1 MRRIAGAHWTTLSA
15 YLDRALDQPEGERRA
30 FVANLHAENPQLARD
45 LESMLDA
52 HRVVLERRFLEGAPS
67 PFPDPFVAAGQE
79 LGAYRLISLVGTGG
93 MGSVWL
99 AERTDGRFERKV
111 AIKLLNAG
119 LVGREA
125 EERFRREGS
134 LLARLTHPH
143 IAQLIDAGVTNNG
156 RPYLVLEHIDG
167 EPVDAYC
174 DRNRL
179 GIDARLELFLD
190 VASAVSHAHGRLI
203 VHRDLKPSNVL
214 VARGGEI
221 KLLDFGIA
229 KLLDDETHATA
240 PLTRDGA
247 SALTPEWAAPEQVT
261 GDPVSTATDVY
272 ALGNLLYLLLTGRHP
287 AADALRSPA
296 ELVKSITEVEP
307 ARLSSAAMSDAV
319 DVTDAAERA
328 LRRGMT
334 PVRLQRYLRGDL
346 DNIVHKAV
354 KKHPA
359 ERYVSVAALAD
370 DVRRFIAREPITA
383 RRDTLRYRAGKFVQ
397 RNRAVVLVA
406 SLAVAATVAGVI
418 GTLHQAGTARAQRDF
433 ALRQLAHVEA
443 VNDLNEF
450 LLTDAAPSGARFTVN
465 ELLGQA
471 ERIVAGQQGND
482 EMRTGL
488 LVAIG
493 LQYWMQDEDERARRV
508 LEDAYAQSRRVADAS
523 VRGRAACAL
532 ASALGRSVDFPRAE
546 SLLREGMADLPNDSE
561 HALDRMFCLLRG
573 SAVAREEGSAKV
585 ALERAEGARREL
597 ERAPLQTPILALRVH
612 MDLAETYRV
621 AGQPLAASAAFE
633 RAATLLTQL
642 GRARTATA
650 GTLFNNW
657 ALALYRLGR
666 PLEAERILRQAI
678 ELSRADA
685 TDQGVSSMLLINY
698 SRVLGELR
706 RLDEAA
712 RFAERGYAMASKAG
726 QEVVVNQS
734 LLLRSGIY
742 VDQGK
747 LAAAGAVLDEVEPRL
762 RQQLP
767 PGHIAFASLSSERG
781 LLAQARGELR
791 MALDLTN
798 RAIEIVRSSVRAGGQ
813 GGDVMAL
820 LMLRRSGIELDLR
833 LFSEAASDAASAV
846 DLLQTE
852 TPAGAWSATLGR
864 AYLAL
869 GQALAAQD
877 NPGAARHALQ
887 SAVEH
892 LEQTTGREH
901 PQLVNARALL
911 DASTSLGVASQ
922 HHAGARK

>member
-1 MRRIAGAHWTTLSA
+1 
-15 YLDRALDQPEGERRA
+15 
-30 FVANLHAENPQLARD
+30 
-45 LESMLDA
+45 
-52 HRVVLERRFLEGAPS
+52 
-67 PFPDPFVAAGQE
+67 
-79 LGAYRLISLVGTGG
+79 
-93 MGSVWL
+93 
-99 AERTDGRFERKV
+99 
-111 AIKLLNAG
+111 
-119 LVGREA
+119 
-125 EERFRREGS
+125 
-134 LLARLTHPH
+134 
-143 IAQLIDAGVTNNG
+143 
-156 RPYLVLEHIDG
+156 
-167 EPVDAYC
+167 
-174 DRNRL
+174 
-179 GIDARLELFLD
+179 
-190 VASAVSHAHGRLI
+190 
-203 VHRDLKPSNVL
+203 
-214 VARGGEI
+214 
-221 KLLDFGIA
+221 
-229 KLLDDETHATA
+229 
-240 PLTRDGA
+240 
-247 SALTPEWAAPEQVT
+247 
-261 GDPVSTATDVY
+261 
-272 ALGNLLYLLLTGRHP
+272 
-287 AADALRSPA
+287 LRSPA
-296 ELVKSITEVEP
+296 ELVRSITETEP
-307 ARLSSAAMSDAV
+307 ARLSSVAVSDSN
-319 DVTDAAERA
+319 DVMDPAERA
-328 LRRGMT
+328 LRRATT

-346 DNIVHKAV
+346 DTIVHKAV
-354 KKHPA
+354 KKLPA
-359 ERYVSVAALAD
+359 ERYASVDALAD

-383 RRDTLRYRAGKFVQ
+383 RRDTMRYRAGKFVQ
-397 RNRAVVLVA
+397 RNRAVAALTTLAIVA
-406 SLAVAATVAGVI
+406 TIAGVV

-450 LLTDAAPSGARFTVN
+450 LLTDAAPSGERFTAS

-493 LQYWMQDEDERARRV
+493 LQYWMQDEDERARRI
-508 LEDAYAQSRRVADAS
+508 LENAYAQSRPVADAS
-523 VRGRAACAL
+523 IRGRAACAL
-532 ASALGRSVDFPRAE
+532 ASALGRSVDFRRAE
-546 SLLREGMADLPNDSE
+546 SLLREGMADLPNDPE

-573 SAVAREEGSAKV
+573 SAVAREEGLANV

-597 ERAPLQTPILALRVH
+597 ERAPLQSPILELRVH

-633 RAATLLTQL
+633 RAAALLAQL

-650 GTLFNNW
+650 GTLYNNW

-685 TDQGVSSMLLINY
+685 TDQGVSPMLLINY
-698 SRVLGELR
+698 SRVLGELW

-747 LAAAGAVLDEVEPRL
+747 LADAGAMLDEVEPRL

-767 PGHIAFASLSSERG
+767 PGHIAFASLTSERG

-791 MALDLTN
+791 MALDLTDG
-798 RAIEIVRSSVRAGGQ
+798 AIQIIHSSVQAGNQ

-833 LFSEAASDAASAV
+833 MFEQAASDARSAV
-846 DLLQTE
+846 ELLQRN

-864 AYLAL
+864 AYLSY

-877 NPGAARHALQ
+877 HRDAARQALQ

-892 LEQTTGREH
+892 LEKTFGGDH

-911 DASTSLGVASQ
+911 DASNDADMASLR
-922 HHAGARK
+922 HAGEHK

>member
-1 MRRIAGAHWTTLSA
+1 MRRVAGARWATLSA
-15 YLDRALDQPEGERRA
+15 HLDEALDLPENERRA
-30 FVANLHAENPQLARD
+30 LVAKLRAEDPRLARD

-52 HRVVLERRFLEGAPS
+52 HRVVTEQRFLEGIPC

-79 LGAYRLISLVGTGG
+79 FGAYRLVSLIGTGG

-99 AERTDGRFERKV
+99 AQRTDGRFERKV

-125 EERFRREGS
+125 EQRFRREGS

-143 IAQLIDAGVTNNG
+143 IAQLIDAGVTDHG

-167 EPVDAYC
+167 EPLDEYC
-174 DRNRL
+174 DRHHL
-179 GIDARLELFLD
+179 GIDLRLQLFLD
-190 VASAVSHAHGRLI
+190 VASAVSHAHSRLI

-214 VARGGEI
+214 VAPGGGV

-229 KLLDDETHATA
+229 KLLDDETDTMA

-272 ALGNLLYLLLTGRHP
+272 SLGNLLYVLLTGRHP

-296 ELVKSITEVEP
+296 ELVRSITETEP
-307 ARLSSAAMSDAV
+307 ARLSSVAVSDSN
-319 DVTDAAERA
+319 DVMDAAERA
-328 LRRGMT
+328 LRRATT
-334 PVRLQRYLRGDL
+334 PARLQRYLRGDL
-346 DNIVHKAV
+346 DTIVHKAV
-354 KKHPA
+354 KKLPA
-359 ERYVSVAALAD
+359 ERYASVDALAD
-370 DVRRFIAREPITA
+370 DVRRFIAREAITA
-383 RRDTLRYRAGKFVQ
+383 RRDTMRYRAGKFVQ
-397 RNRAVVLVA
+397 RNRAVAALTT
-406 SLAVAATVAGVI
+406 LAIAATIAGVV

-450 LLTDAAPSGARFTVN
+450 LLTDAAPSGQRFTAR

-482 EMRTGL
+482 EMRTAL

-493 LQYWMQDEDERARRV
+493 LQYWMQDEDERARRI
-508 LEDAYAQSRRVADAS
+508 LENAYAQSRPVADAS
-523 VRGRAACAL
+523 IRGRAACAL

-546 SLLREGMADLPNDSE
+546 SLLREGMADLSNGPE

-573 SAVAREEGSAKV
+573 SAVAREEGLANV

-597 ERAPLQTPILALRVH
+597 ERAPLQSPILELRVH

-633 RAATLLTQL
+633 RAAALLGQL

-650 GTLFNNW
+650 GTLYNNW

-666 PLEAERILRQAI
+666 PLEAERILGQAI

-685 TDQGVSSMLLINY
+685 TDQGVSPMLLINY
-698 SRVLGELR
+698 SRVLGELW

-712 RFAERGYAMASKAG
+712 RFAERAYAMASKAG

-734 LLLRSGIY
+734 LLLRSRIY

-747 LAAAGAVLDEVEPRL
+747 LADAGAVLDEVEPRL

-767 PGHIAFASLSSERG
+767 PGHIAFASLTSERG

-791 MALDLTN
+791 MALDLTDG
-798 RAIEIVRSSVRAGGQ
+798 AIQIIHSSVQAGNQ

-820 LMLRRSGIELDLR
+820 LMLRRSGIELDLHM
-833 LFSEAASDAASAV
+833 FEEAASDARSAV
-846 DLLQTE
+846 ELLQRN
-852 TPAGAWSATLGR
+852 TPAGTWSATLGR
-864 AYLAL
+864 AYLSY
-869 GQALAAQD
+869 GQALAAQNHRD
-877 NPGAARHALQ
+877 AARQALQ
-887 SAVEH
+887 SAVGH
-892 LEQTTGREH
+892 LEKTFGGDH

-911 DASTSLGVASQ
+911 DASNDADMASLR
-922 HHAGARK
+922 HAGAHK